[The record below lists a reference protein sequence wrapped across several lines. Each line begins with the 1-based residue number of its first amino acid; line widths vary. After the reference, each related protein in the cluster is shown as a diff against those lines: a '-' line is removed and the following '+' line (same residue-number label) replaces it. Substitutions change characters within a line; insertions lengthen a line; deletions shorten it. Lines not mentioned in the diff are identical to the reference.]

1 MLNDDL
7 YKRGFA
13 QPYLRC
19 IEEEEA
25 KYVLEEVHGGI
36 CGDHM
41 RVKSLVRKIMRAG
54 YFWPVIQQ
62 DAAVF
67 IKKCNNFQRYGNVQQ
82 VPGEKMTA
90 ITSPWPFAQCGIDII
105 GPLPQWKR
113 LVKFLLVVINYFTKW
128 VEAKAI
134 ATIIK
139 VKVRRFVWKNIVCR
153 FRIPQTII
161 LDNGRQFDSQGL
173 RSFYSSLGIK
183 KKYSSLGHP

>member
-41 RVKSLVRKIMRAG
+41 GVKSLIRKIMRAG

-67 IKKCNNFQRYGNVQQ
+67 VKKVQQ
-82 VPGEKMTA
+82 LPK
-90 ITSPWPFAQCGIDII
+90 IWKRPTSPRREDDNHHF
-105 GPLPQWKR
+105 PL
-113 LVKFLLVVINYFTKW
+113 
-128 VEAKAI
+128 
-134 ATIIK
+134 TICTMC
-139 VKVRRFVWKNIVCR
+139 N
-153 FRIPQTII
+153 
-161 LDNGRQFDSQGL
+161 
-173 RSFYSSLGIK
+173 
-183 KKYSSLGHP
+183 